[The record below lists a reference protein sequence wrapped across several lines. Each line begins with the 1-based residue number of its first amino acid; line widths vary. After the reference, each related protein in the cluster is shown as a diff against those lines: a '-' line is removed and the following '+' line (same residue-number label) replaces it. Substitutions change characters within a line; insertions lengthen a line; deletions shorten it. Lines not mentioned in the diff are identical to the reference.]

1 MERCPCCNARLKEAV
16 VCPRCQADLSAVI
29 GSKQA
34 AEQYLAKA
42 IQHWAHKEAE
52 QSIAALMSALSL
64 KKTRLTL
71 LFRDYLIQQYYLEV
85 LELLAQKHLLSAN
98 QRLYRA
104 RLLLPYSQPLQQLR
118 AFTDYL
124 LAKHHEQVQA
134 SSKID

>member
-16 VCPRCQADLSAVI
+16 VCRRCQADLSAVM
-29 GSKQA
+29 GSEQA

-42 IQHWAHKEAE
+42 IQHWAHKQAE

-71 LFRDYLIQQYYLEV
+71 LFRDYLIQQYYLDV

-98 QRLYRA
+98 QRLYSA
-104 RLLLPYSQPLQQLR
+104 RRLLPYSPQLQQLR
-118 AFTDYL
+118 TFTDSL
-124 LAKHHEQVQA
+124 LAKHHERFQQ
-134 SSKID
+134 SSL